1 MVKPSKSMQ
10 PEHVDLV
17 EAGRK
22 VGTGRAF
29 GEDSFHNYM
38 ALKIA
43 RQREQFGLV
52 LPPLPKTIEKQIE
65 TTKLAAEISVEER
78 SSTDRKVR
86 FTEKED
92 ATNVDDD
99 DNRSPGNLELT
110 SNKRTRMESIISRL
124 KRRHGRGRQGSA
136 RKKRRKEQDDK
147 KATRDNTKTRSYPSI
162 SVEGQREEVEDGIS
176 ELARLFALDN
186 DNTRSSNSNDDVQNN
201 IENCSE
207 QMKLS
212 EKSNMDRL
220 AVIED
225 RTPTKVLGASL
236 MKSPSPKS
244 IRKSRPDLFF
254 YGVVVK
260 VSGYTNPDNETIK
273 RLLQKY
279 GGDYET
285 YETERVTHII
295 AEQLSVSQVNSRVY
309 KDIIFPF
316 VVILFFSLFVFPILF
331 LPYLK
336 LTIITRWPKL
346 MLIRKENVHGQFV
359 AQHGSLT
366 VSTKENY
373 YHSQVIFSLK
383 TVISSKG
390 KYRAC
395 SNKNDKICHR
405 KIMQRK
411 LMEKIRERLL
421 NHALA
426 INQTHILKGQ
436 LELLKIRK

>member
-1 MVKPSKSMQ
+1 MQ

-52 LPPLPKTIEKQIE
+52 LPPPPKTIEKQIE

-147 KATRDNTKTRSYPSI
+147 KATRDNTNTRSYPSI

-176 ELARLFALDN
+176 ELVRLFALDN
-186 DNTRSSNSNDDVQNN
+186 DNTRGSNSNDDVRNN
-201 IENCSE
+201 IENCPE

-220 AVIED
+220 AVTED
-225 RTPTKVLGASL
+225 RTPTKAFGASL

-295 AEQLSVSQVNSRVY
+295 AEQLSVSQVNSLCLQGHCFSFRR
-309 KDIIFPF
+309 DS
-316 VVILFFSLFVFPILF
+316 LFFIICV
-331 LPYLK
+331 PYFISAIFE
-336 LTIITRWPKL
+336 T
-346 MLIRKENVHGQFV
+346 NN
-359 AQHGSLT
+359 
-366 VSTKENY
+366 NY
-373 YHSQVIFSLK
+373 
-383 TVISSKG
+383 
-390 KYRAC
+390 
-395 SNKNDKICHR
+395 
-405 KIMQRK
+405 
-411 LMEKIRERLL
+411 
-421 NHALA
+421 
-426 INQTHILKGQ
+426 
-436 LELLKIRK
+436 